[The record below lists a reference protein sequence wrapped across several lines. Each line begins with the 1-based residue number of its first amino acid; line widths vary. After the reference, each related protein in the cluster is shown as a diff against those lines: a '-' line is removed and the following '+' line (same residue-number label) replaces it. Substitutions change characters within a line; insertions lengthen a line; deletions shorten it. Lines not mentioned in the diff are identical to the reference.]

1 MTTGTNGYGGAHR
14 LNPVA
19 DHAKSP
25 RRTHYCYAMI
35 DHNINYYEVLGIQA
49 NADLA
54 TIKRAF
60 RKRALESHPDRGGSH
75 AAMLVVNEAYAIL
88 ANAEMRRNYDE
99 ARANRFNQ
107 RAQQMASADASQARA
122 KAKEYPRDG
131 QKFESWLD
139 MLTEDFT
146 NARYGNSGMV
156 ATVDNSAT
164 GCLFLILGFVLGGYL
179 GYHIYVDGAVA
190 EGTNGKMVFICA
202 AMGGAVALWIHKA
215 IGNALRQPKFSSLP
229 PQTAGHPGHG
239 GDEGFF
245 GEAGGD
251 LAGLCA
257 QRSPG
262 AWQSAELLSAGDIVF
277 CNSCGVRNRLP
288 TREAMLSARCGK
300 CHATLLLPNHV
311 SGNQPG
317 NRR

>member
-1 MTTGTNGYGGAHR
+1 MNGYGGAHR

-25 RRTHYCYAMI
+25 PQTHYCYAMI

-107 RAQQMASADASQARA
+107 RAQQRASADASQARA
-122 KAKEYPRDG
+122 KAEEYPRDG

-139 MLTEDFT
+139 ALTEDFT
-146 NARYGNSGMV
+146 NARYGNSGMF
-156 ATVDNSAT
+156 ATVENSTT
-164 GCLFLILGFVLGGYL
+164 GCLFLLLGFISGGYL
-179 GYHIYVDGAVA
+179 GYHIYVDGAAA
-190 EGTNGKMVFICA
+190 EGKNGRMVFICA
-202 AMGGAVALWIHKA
+202 AIGGAVALWGHKA
-215 IGNALRQPKFSSLP
+215 IGSTLRRPKFSSPP
-229 PQTAGHPGHG
+229 PQSAGCPSCGNN
-239 GDEGFF
+239 EGSRK
-245 GEAGGD
+245 EAGAG

-257 QRSPG
+257 QRSLG
-262 AWQSAELLSAGDIVF
+262 AWQSAELLSAGDIVL
-277 CNSCGVRNRLP
+277 CNSCGMRNRLP
-288 TREAMLSARCGK
+288 MREAMLSARCGK
-300 CHATLLLPNHV
+300 CHAILLLPNYV